1 VSCFDRNLEANC
13 INKDHV
19 LEWTLVHLRPK
30 NSLKVQEMMYN
41 LDEEIEACI
50 EGEWVVDNLC
60 PSDNVA
66 IPTTNEP
73 FCLMIVEKG
82 PHVVAKSF
90 KDVDANKWTKGDM
103 VI

>member
-1 VSCFDRNLEANC
+1 VNCFDRNPEADC
-13 INKDHV
+13 INKNNV
-19 LEWTLVHLRPK
+19 LEWKLAHLRPR
-30 NSLKVQEMMYN
+30 NSLEVREMMYDSN
-41 LDEEIEACI
+41 KEIEAGTD
-50 EGEWVVDNLC
+50 GEWIVDNLC

-73 FCLMIVEKG
+73 FWLMLIEKG

-90 KDVDANKWTKGDM
+90 KDDANESTEGDM